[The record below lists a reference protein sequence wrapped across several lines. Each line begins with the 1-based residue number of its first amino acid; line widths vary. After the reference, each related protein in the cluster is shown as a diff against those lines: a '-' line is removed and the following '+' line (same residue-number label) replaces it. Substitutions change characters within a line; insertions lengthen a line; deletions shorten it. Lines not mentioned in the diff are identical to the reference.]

1 MASASSL
8 ESVAEIEDL
17 LTCSICTETLTEPRS
32 LHCFHNFC
40 KVCLGKYVARLR
52 GSGKNIETFPCPT
65 CRSEFTLKSDQDV
78 ADMTSNFFIKNL
90 LEIMAIQR
98 QANAARCSSCRE
110 TAVSRCMTC
119 EMYMCER
126 CSNSHAMWPAM
137 KDHDVI
143 SVEELSN
150 PQSQVKTR
158 SKLYCAKHKDK
169 ILEFYCETCKELSCM
184 HCMVLKHTKQN
195 HACVSVEEIEQ
206 KQREVLQG
214 SCATLDEKVSA
225 GKEALNAIS
234 EVMKSLETDANDAK
248 SQINAQ
254 KEKILKKV
262 AEKLDEQAKKLVQ
275 DVDTIYGDLLG
286 ELSKKY
292 GEIKDYLDKVQASV
306 SLPKNLLNRGS
317 IEEILSS
324 QKVIDENIEKLGN
337 EQPVNLAPV
346 NKGDIEYIP
355 EDIGSISYGEIVSKL
370 GRVQHPGQ
378 IATGMH

>member
-8 ESVAEIEDL
+8 DSVAEIEDL
-17 LTCSICTETLTEPRS
+17 LTCSICSETLTEPRS

-52 GSGKNIETFPCPT
+52 GSAKKIETFPCPT

-78 ADMTSNFFIKNL
+78 ADLASNYFIKNM
-90 LEIMAIQR
+90 LEIIAIQR

-126 CSNSHAMWPAM
+126 CSNSHAMWPVM
-137 KDHDVI
+137 KHHDVI
-143 SVEELSN
+143 SIEELSN

-158 SKLYCAKHKDK
+158 NKLYCMKHKDK
-169 ILEFYCETCKELSCM
+169 VLEFYCETCKELSCM
-184 HCMVLKHTKQN
+184 HCMVLNHTKQN
-195 HACVSVEEIEQ
+195 HSCVSVEEIEQ
-206 KQREVLQG
+206 KQREILQR

-234 EVMKSLETDANDAK
+234 EVMKSLEKNANDAK
-248 SQINAQ
+248 NEIDTQ
-254 KEKILKKV
+254 KEKILMELAKKLEV
-262 AEKLDEQAKKLVQ
+262 QAKKLVQ
-275 DVDTIYGDLLG
+275 DVDKVYGQLHG
-286 ELSKKY
+286 ELTKQY
-292 GEIKDYLDKVQASV
+292 CEIKDYLNKIQASV

-337 EQPVNLAPV
+337 EQPVKLAPV
-346 NKGDIEYIP
+346 SDGGIEYIP
-355 EDIGSISYGEIVSKL
+355 EDIGSIDYDETVSKL
-370 GRVQHPGQ
+370 GRVKSPLQ
-378 IATGMH
+378 IGMYWI